1 MTLMNDVLLDKIKTI
16 RYENRIVIVIDESL
30 TKLVGD
36 KIEFQSAI
44 QNGNYVLIGPKVK
57 EMQDQS
63 NESQQSNLM
72 EVANVIKAV

>member
-1 MTLMNDVLLDKIKTI
+1 MNDVLLDKIKTI
-16 RYENRIVIVIDESL
+16 RYENRIVIVIDAVL
-30 TKLVGD
+30 ATLVTSD

-57 EMQDQS
+57 EIQDQP
-63 NESQQSNLM
+63 NESQQSNRM

>member
-1 MTLMNDVLLDKIKTI
+1 MNDILLDKIRTI
-16 RYENRIVIVIDESL
+16 HYENRIVIVIDESL

-57 EMQDQS
+57 EIQDQS
-63 NESQQSNLM
+63 SESQQSNLM
-72 EVANVIKAV
+72 EVTNVIKAV

>member
-1 MTLMNDVLLDKIKTI
+1 MNNVLLDKIKTI
-16 RYENRIVIVIDESL
+16 HYENRIVIVIDESL

-57 EMQDQS
+57 EIQDQS

>member
-1 MTLMNDVLLDKIKTI
+1 MNDVLLDKIKTI

-30 TKLVGD
+30 TKLVGN

-57 EMQDQS
+57 EIQDQS
-63 NESQQSNLM
+63 SESQQSNLM
-72 EVANVIKAV
+72 EVTNVIKAV

>member
-16 RYENRIVIVIDESL
+16 HYENRIVIVIDESL
-30 TKLVGD
+30 TKLVGN

-57 EMQDQS
+57 EIQDQS
-63 NESQQSNLM
+63 NESQQSNRM
-72 EVANVIKAV
+72 EVANVIKTV

>member
-1 MTLMNDVLLDKIKTI
+1 MKDILLDKIRTI
-16 RYENRIVIVIDESL
+16 HYENKIVIVIDESL
-30 TKLVGD
+30 TKLID
-36 KIEFQSAI
+36 SNKIEFQSAI

-57 EMQDQS
+57 EIQDQS

>member
-1 MTLMNDVLLDKIKTI
+1 MNDVLLDKIKTI

-30 TKLVGD
+30 TKLVGN

-63 NESQQSNLM
+63 SESQQSNRM

>member
-1 MTLMNDVLLDKIKTI
+1 MNDVLLDKIKTI
-16 RYENRIVIVIDESL
+16 RYENRIVIVIDAAL
-30 TKLVGD
+30 AKLAGTD

-57 EMQDQS
+57 EIQDQS
-63 NESQQSNLM
+63 NESQQSNKM

>member
-1 MTLMNDVLLDKIKTI
+1 MNDVLLDKIKTI
-16 RYENRIVIVIDESL
+16 HYENRIVIVIDESL

-57 EMQDQS
+57 EIQDQS
-63 NESQQSNLM
+63 SESQQSNLM
-72 EVANVIKAV
+72 EVTNVIKAV